1 MFNINILTLILSF
14 PEGADILANTLDKS
28 QSLPS
33 GHSQRPHIIYKI
45 NAFFPNLCI
54 SYGNLRIFNLIYVPI
69 CIRIAVKDIVYVLVT
84 PSFYILSITAIVI
97 VIGTLFFVI
106 IFFFHV
112 VCFLILVQNYIIM
125 PNSMFVLKINLDF
138 I

>member
-45 NAFFPNLCI
+45 NAFFQTYL
-54 SYGNLRIFNLIYVPI
+54 
-69 CIRIAVKDIVYVLVT
+69 
-84 PSFYILSITAIVI
+84 
-97 VIGTLFFVI
+97 
-106 IFFFHV
+106 
-112 VCFLILVQNYIIM
+112 
-125 PNSMFVLKINLDF
+125 
-138 I
+138 